1 MKRFTTFFFY
11 LLFQLSYSHLLASSS
26 HDIPDEKIEALL
38 NQAQK
43 LLPAKPDSSILI
55 ANLILELSKQENY
68 KTGQAKAHQLI
79 GSVFYHQGVYHE
91 ALIHLQ
97 QAEIL
102 LKDIGNEPGIAK
114 NHGQLG
120 LLYATIKQP
129 ELAHKYQEEALK
141 IYEKMGDKKGLA
153 YAYGNLGRLY
163 EKKQQYVQAINYQEK
178 ALNFYTEI
186 NDSSGLATIMENIGS
201 IYEDK
206 EMFTIA
212 HSFFMKSLHL
222 SIKNKDS
229 LLMAINLNNIADIH
243 RKTGNYDSAIH
254 YTNQSLHI
262 AISIKDKYQISSA
275 YKDLSKIYSGLKDY
289 QNAYKNLELGRTIY
303 EDMYKSE
310 TARQVSLMQSL
321 FQMERKNSE
330 IQKLEHDRK
339 FNYLIKSM
347 LIAGLL
353 IVALI
358 GALIITR
365 QKNRLLNKEK
375 QLKSDKEQ
383 FEAQTSRMSNE
394 LETINIKQQQLQTE
408 LETKAKS
415 LTAHTLHIIG
425 KNKMLEEIREMLT
438 LTIKED
444 PKVQKKNLKNLIKQI
459 DQSFIQDKDWTD
471 FRTIFEQVH
480 QDFFNKLQ
488 QINSDFTPADLRLAA
503 LIKLNLPSKDIA
515 TTLGISQDSLRI
527 ARYRL
532 RKKMNLSEGENL
544 INFILNL

>member
-11 LLFQLSYSHLLASSS
+11 ILFQLLYIHLLASPSNDSS
-26 HDIPDEKIEALL
+26 EEKIEVLLKQAEALL
-38 NQAQK
+38 
-43 LLPAKPDSSILI
+43 PVKPDSSILI
-55 ANLILELSKQENY
+55 ADHILELSKQESY

-97 QAEIL
+97 QAEVL
-102 LKDIGNEPGIAK
+102 LKDIGNESRIAE

-141 IYEKMGDKKGLA
+141 IYEKLGDKKGLA

-222 SIKNKDS
+222 SAKNKDS
-229 LLMAINLNNIADIH
+229 MLMAINLNNIADIY
-243 RKTGNYDSAIH
+243 RKTGVYDSAIY

-289 QNAYKNLELGRTIY
+289 LNAYKNLELGRTIY

-339 FNYLIKSM
+339 FNYLIKSI
-347 LIAGLL
+347 LIAGLF

-358 GALIITR
+358 ISR

-383 FEAQTSRMSNE
+383 FEAHTSRMNNE

-408 LETKAKS
+408 LDTKAKS

-425 KNKMLEEIREMLT
+425 KNKMLEEIREMLN

-444 PKVQKKNLKNLIKQI
+444 PKVQKRNLKNLIKQI

-480 QDFFNKLQ
+480 QDFFIKLQ
-488 QINSDFTPADLRLAA
+488 QINSDLTPADLRLAA